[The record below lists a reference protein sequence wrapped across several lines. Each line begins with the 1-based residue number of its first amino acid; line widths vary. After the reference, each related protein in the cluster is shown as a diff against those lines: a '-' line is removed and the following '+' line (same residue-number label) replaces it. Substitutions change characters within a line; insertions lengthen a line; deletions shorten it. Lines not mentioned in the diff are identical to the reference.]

1 MCFVFYSHLK
11 NLKEVYVTTAL
22 DRRAQAVRGQVGQR
36 GRAPRAAWAAARALK
51 PASSHPQVSF
61 YRGEVPEEVPEE
73 AEAARQKR
81 GADAPWMA
89 TLPLKLPVRPGGGS
103 VCGGGRGWPGVW
115 AGAGGGARAHCHCVL
130 PTETAG
136 IQGPRAGGW
145 PLPGT
150 SEPGRRRDWVP
161 DTEQPAKCGRA
172 PGP

>member
-103 VCGGGRGWPGVW
+103 VCGGGKGVARGMGWSRGRGPGS
-115 AGAGGGARAHCHCVL
+115 L
-130 PTETAG
+130 PLRPPHRDCG
-136 IQGPRAGGW
+136 DPRAQ
-145 PLPGT
+145 
-150 SEPGRRRDWVP
+150 GRGLASPWHL
-161 DTEQPAKCGRA
+161 
-172 PGP
+172 